1 MREEAIRV
9 VGREDQGED
18 EGTMTMVMGKR
29 IQ

>member
-1 MREEAIRV
+1 MAIRE